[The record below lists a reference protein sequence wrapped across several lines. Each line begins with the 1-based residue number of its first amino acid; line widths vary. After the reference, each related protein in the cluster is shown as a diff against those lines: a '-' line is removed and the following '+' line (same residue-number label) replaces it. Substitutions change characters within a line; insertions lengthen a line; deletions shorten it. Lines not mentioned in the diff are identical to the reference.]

1 MRRPQH
7 RAGAIFG
14 KLRFTH
20 MTTRDI
26 PAADSEQR
34 VARHLMVID
43 GQPVE
48 SVDGRFIDVENPAN
62 RTTVGQ
68 VPRATEADVDAA
80 VLNAAAAFEYW
91 RVVAPRERGRLLS
104 KIADSVEAELESL
117 SRTVAL
123 E

>member
-1 MRRPQH
+1 
-7 RAGAIFG
+7 
-14 KLRFTH
+14 
-20 MTTRDI
+20 MTTRSI
-26 PAADSEQR
+26 PGAENEQT

-48 SVDGRFIDVENPAN
+48 SADGRYFDVENPAN
-62 RTTVGQ
+62 RTTIGQ
-68 VPRATEADVDAA
+68 VPRATEVDVDSA
-80 VLNAAAAFEYW
+80 VRRAAAAFEAW

-104 KIADSVEAELESL
+104 KIADAVEAEIESL